1 MFHVTLRRICILFL
15 FDEVLHKY
23 QLDPFD
29 LYCSS
34 GQLCFWKFSAHLI
47 CPLLI
52 DSVETFIG
60 GSGSFLFLL
69 AGLLALS
76 YISWQSVVRYIFVKN
91 CYIYIFVCVWNWRLY
106 YYIDVPLYPWYFSCS
121 EYGYFSFLLTNNS
134 IILNISCHFL
144 LACRDSAENSADKLM
159 RIPVYVIC
167 WFFLLDFNIFCISVF
182 IHVVTNGRIPILCLN
197 NIHIHICS
205 SLYNTFFIHL
215 ET

>member
-1 MFHVTLRRICILFL
+1 MFHVALRRICILFL
-15 FDEVLHKY
+15 FDEVFHKY

-34 GQLCFWKFSAHLI
+34 GQLYFWKFSAHLI

-76 YISWQSVVRYIFVKN
+76 YISWQSVVRYIFV
-91 CYIYIFVCVWNWRLY
+91 CVWNWPLY
-106 YYIDVPLYPWYFSCS
+106 YYIDVPLYPWYFSWS

-134 IILNISCHFL
+134 IILNISCHSL
-144 LACRDSAENSADKLM
+144 LACRVSAENSADKLI

-182 IHVVTNGRIPILCLN
+182 IHVVTNGRTHILCLN

-205 SLYNTFFIHL
+205 SLTLSLFI
-215 ET
+215 